1 MSYRD
6 GVGGASHEP
15 MKPRKSSV
23 IGWRTPFT
31 RLGAAGMLLTLAAC
45 ASSPP
50 THFYTLTGDGNASSS
65 AAQTG
70 VSGVSGVSSDKP
82 AYASPLLIE
91 VLPASV
97 PPQLQRPQMVLDT
110 GPGQVD
116 VLELRRWS
124 QPLGDEIGQA
134 LSGDLTHAL
143 PAVDVYR
150 SMHEPTQTVYRV
162 AVNVQRF
169 ESVLGNHASLEAV
182 WSVTRLPQ
190 TLTLTCRSALNAPA
204 GDGYDALVA
213 SHRQVLAGL
222 AQQIGI
228 AVRSL
233 QRLPADSKT
242 ENLPACPAN
251 H

>member
-6 GVGGASHEP
+6 GGGCASQKP

-23 IGWRTPFT
+23 IGWPTPCR
-31 RLGAAGMLLTLAAC
+31 RLVSAGALLTLAAC
-45 ASSPP
+45 ASSQP
-50 THFYTLTGDGNASSS
+50 TYFYTLTGGGNASGS
-65 AAQTG
+65 ATATVSPVVNAGSQT
-70 VSGVSGVSSDKP
+70 
-82 AYASPLLIE
+82 YASPLLIE
-91 VLPASV
+91 VLPASI
-97 PPQLQRPQMVLDT
+97 PPQLQRPQMVLGT

-116 VLELRRWS
+116 VLEQRRWS

-150 SMHEPTQTVYRV
+150 STHEPTQTVYRV

-190 TLTLTCRSALNAPA
+190 SLTLTCRSALSAPA

-222 AQQIGI
+222 ALQIGM

-242 ENLPACPAN
+242 VNLPACPAD

>member
-1 MSYRD
+1 MSFRD
-6 GVGGASHEP
+6 DAGSASQKP
-15 MKPRKSSV
+15 MKPRKSGV
-23 IGWRTPFT
+23 IGWRAPCR
-31 RLGAAGMLLTLAAC
+31 RLAAAGALLTLAAC

-50 THFYTLTGDGNASSS
+50 THFYTLAGDANANGSP
-65 AAQTG
+65 APTAVNAGAQ
-70 VSGVSGVSSDKP
+70 P
-82 AYASPLLIE
+82 YANPLLIE
-91 VLPASV
+91 VLPAGI

-116 VLELRRWS
+116 VLEQRRWS

-134 LSGDLTHAL
+134 LSADLTHAL

-169 ESVLGNHASLEAV
+169 ESVLGSHASLEAV

-190 TLTLTCRSALNAPA
+190 SLTLTCRSALSAPA

-222 AQQIGI
+222 ALQIGM

-233 QRLPADSKT
+233 QRSPADSKT
-242 ENLPACPAN
+242 VNLPACPADR
-251 H
+251 

>member
-6 GVGGASHEP
+6 GAGSASQKP
-15 MKPRKSSV
+15 MQPRKSSV
-23 IGWRTPFT
+23 IGWRTPCR
-31 RLGAAGMLLTLAAC
+31 RLAAAGALLTLAAC

-50 THFYTLTGDGNASSS
+50 THFYTLTGGGNASGS
-65 AAQTG
+65 AAPAVVNAGSQ
-70 VSGVSGVSSDKP
+70 

-91 VLPASV
+91 VLPAGV

-116 VLELRRWS
+116 VLEQRRWS

-150 SMHEPTQTVYRV
+150 LTHEPTQTVYRV
-162 AVNVQRF
+162 TVNVQRF

-190 TLTLTCRSALNAPA
+190 SLTLTCRSALSAPA

-222 AQQIGI
+222 ALQIGI

-242 ENLPACPAN
+242 ANLPACPADR
-251 H
+251 

>member
-6 GVGGASHEP
+6 GAGTALQTP
-15 MKPRKSSV
+15 LKPRKSSV
-23 IGWRTPFT
+23 IGWHTPCR
-31 RLGAAGMLLTLAAC
+31 RLAAAGALLTLASC
-45 ASSPP
+45 ASSSP
-50 THFYTLTGDGNASSS
+50 THFYTLTGSGNASGS
-65 AAQTG
+65 AAPTVVNAGSQ
-70 VSGVSGVSSDKP
+70 
-82 AYASPLLIE
+82 AYASPLFIE
-91 VLPASV
+91 VLPAGI

-150 SMHEPTQTVYRV
+150 STHEPTQTVYRV

-190 TLTLTCRSALNAPA
+190 SLTLTCRSALSAPA

-242 ENLPACPAN
+242 TSLPGCPADR
-251 H
+251 

>member
-1 MSYRD
+1 M
-6 GVGGASHEP
+6 VN
-15 MKPRKSSV
+15 
-23 IGWRTPFT
+23 
-31 RLGAAGMLLTLAAC
+31 AG
-45 ASSPP
+45 S
-50 THFYTLTGDGNASSS
+50 
-65 AAQTG
+65 QT
-70 VSGVSGVSSDKP
+70 
-82 AYASPLLIE
+82 YASPLLIE
-91 VLPASV
+91 VLPASI

-116 VLELRRWS
+116 VLEQRRWS

-134 LSGDLTHAL
+134 LSGDLTRGL

-150 SMHEPTQTVYRV
+150 STHESTQTVYRV

-182 WSVTRLPQ
+182 CSVTRLPQ
-190 TLTLTCRSALNAPA
+190 SLTLTCRSALSAPA

-222 AQQIGI
+222 ALQIGS

-233 QRLPADSKT
+233 QRLPADSQAA
-242 ENLPACPAN
+242 NLPGCPTDR
-251 H
+251 